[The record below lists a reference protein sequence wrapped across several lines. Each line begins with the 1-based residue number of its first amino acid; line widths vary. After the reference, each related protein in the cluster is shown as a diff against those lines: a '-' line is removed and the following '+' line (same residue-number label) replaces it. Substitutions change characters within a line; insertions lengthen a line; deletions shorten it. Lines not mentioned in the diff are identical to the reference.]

1 MERFMERFNVGD
13 IICKDK
19 TSVPYTVEDI
29 DVVSSIIPK
38 YKLVEGNFKFWDYCI
53 GWKKLVTPDDALR
66 YGEVL
71 TDDEF
76 KCDILDYTGF
86 QIAET
91 NYHRIRTIQ
100 YDNRI
105 FYHKMVNGEVVEFK
119 ELTA

>member
-1 MERFMERFNVGD
+1 MNKFDVGD
-13 IICKDK
+13 KVISIYEPDK
-19 TSVPYTVEDI
+19 ILKVISIDTIQYPYPVYTVEFEDGN
-29 DVVSSIIPK
+29 K
-38 YKLVEGNFKFWDYCI
+38 YANYGNVFKPAI
-53 GWKKLVTPDDALR
+53 QEENVLR
-66 YGEVL
+66 YGEIL

-91 NYHRIRTIQ
+91 NYHRIRTIR

-119 ELTA
+119 ELTI